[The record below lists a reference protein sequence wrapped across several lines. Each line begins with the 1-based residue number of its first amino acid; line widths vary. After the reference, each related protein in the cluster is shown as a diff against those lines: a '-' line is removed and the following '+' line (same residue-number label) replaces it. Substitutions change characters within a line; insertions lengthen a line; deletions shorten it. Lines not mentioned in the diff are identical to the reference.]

1 MHTSDISTQA
11 DQKGTDG
18 KKIFHVN
25 GNQKKA
31 GVMTLKS
38 VKTDFK
44 TKTGLQAINARESVE
59 KREHSYTVGGNT
71 N

>member
-1 MHTSDISTQA
+1 MHNSDIITQA

-18 KKIFHVN
+18 KKIFHAN
-25 GNQKKA
+25 GNQKKS
-31 GVMTLKS
+31 GVMALKS

-44 TKTGLQAINARESVE
+44 TKTGLQAINAGESVE